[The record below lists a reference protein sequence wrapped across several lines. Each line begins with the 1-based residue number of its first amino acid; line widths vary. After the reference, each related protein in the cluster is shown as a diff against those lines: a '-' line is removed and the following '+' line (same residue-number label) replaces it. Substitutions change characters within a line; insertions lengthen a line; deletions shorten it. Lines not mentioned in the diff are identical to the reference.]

1 MDQFGIFFQKAMGWR
16 SDSPGRPFPYQE
28 KLALEAWRL
37 TLDVPTGLGKTA
49 AVILA
54 WLWKRGW
61 RDGERVLEP
70 DSETPR
76 RLVYCL
82 PMRVLAE
89 QTRDCART
97 WLANLRLLAEDAPK
111 VHPPDKVAVHL
122 LMGGDLER
130 DWDRWPDRDQI
141 LIGTQD
147 MLLSRALNRGY
158 AMSRFR
164 WPLQFGLLNN
174 DCLWV
179 MDEVQLMGSGLAT
192 TAQLQAFRRKAG
204 TVLPV
209 RSLWMSATMRD
220 EWLQTVDFE
229 KDADAP
235 VTLSLSESDRK
246 QARQRLESIKP
257 IEKAGF
263 MASADGKAEAEL
275 TIKVHAP
282 GTRTLVVV
290 NTVRRAQQVFIALQ
304 EYEPT
309 ADLVLLHSRFRQQ
322 DRDRALG
329 RLLADPSPNGT
340 LCVSTQVVE
349 AGVDVS
355 ARVLITDLAPWS
367 SLVQRFG
374 RCNRKG
380 EFNKTKDARVIWI
393 APPSFDDEKKLAPY
407 TASEL
412 RASEA
417 RLAGLTD
424 AGPAGLPA
432 VTEPMTYSHVIRRK
446 DMTELFDT
454 TPDLAGA
461 DIDVSRFIRE
471 SDEHHVHVFW
481 REVDPKRGPAENA
494 PGPERQELCS
504 APIADLD
511 LKKRAAWRWDHLEGR
526 WEKPRSLFPGLTLML
541 AASEGGYLP
550 ELGWSPKDKSPV
562 AVFNGQAS
570 GSGYDYDRRSEAEAW
585 VSVADHTD
593 AVVNEAEQLLSAL
606 NLEEQSWANAFRLAA
621 RWHDAGKAH
630 GVFQGAMPEG
640 APPGVWAKAMGRM
653 KKYNRPAFRHEL
665 ASALAML
672 ANGQPDLAAYLAAAH
687 HGKVRLSIRSMPQ
700 EKAPCDNPAQLFARG
715 IWDGD
720 ELPETALGGGTTLP
734 ASKLR
739 LSYMALGD
747 DEDTGP
753 SWLARILALRDSPEL
768 GPFRLAFLEALLR
781 VADWRASDG
790 KEVR

>member
-89 QTRDCART
+89 QTRDCAKS
-97 WLANLRLLAEDAPK
+97 WLANLALLAEGAPEE
-111 VHPPDKVAVHL
+111 HQPDKVAVHL

-246 QARQRLESIKP
+246 QARQRLEAIKP

-263 MASADGKAEAEL
+263 MASADGKAEADL
-275 TIKVHAP
+275 AIKEHAP

-290 NTVRRAQQVFIALQ
+290 NTVRRAQQVYQAL
-304 EYEPT
+304 ERKRPS

-340 LCVSTQVVE
+340 ICVSTQVVE

-417 RLAGLTD
+417 RLAGLTY
-424 AGPAGLPA
+424 AGPAELPT
-432 VTEPMTYSHVIRRK
+432 VTEPMAYSHVIRRK
-446 DMTELFDT
+446 DVTELFDT

-471 SDEHHVHVFW
+471 ADEHHVQVFW
-481 REVDPKRGPAENA
+481 RDVDPKSGPAENA

-504 APIADLD
+504 APIADI
-511 LKKRAAWRWDHLEGR
+511 KKRAAWRWDHLESR
-526 WEKPRSLFPGLTLML
+526 WEKPRSVFPGLTLML

-550 ELGWSPKDKSPV
+550 ELGWSPKHKSPV
-562 AVFNGQAS
+562 AVLNGQAS

-593 AVVNEAEQLLSAL
+593 AVVDQAEQLLSAL
-606 NLEEQSWANAFRLAA
+606 NLEEQSWAKAFRLAA

-640 APPGVWAKAMGRM
+640 APPGVWAKAMGKM

-672 ANGQPDLAAYLAAAH
+672 ANNQPDLAAYLAAAH

-700 EKAPCDNPAQLFARG
+700 EKAPRDKPELLLARG

-720 ELPETALGGGTTLP
+720 ELPETALGGGMTMP
-734 ASKLR
+734 ATKLR
-739 LSYMALGD
+739 LSYMALG
-747 DEDTGP
+747 EDAETGP
-753 SWLARILALRDSPEL
+753 SWLARMLALRDSPEL

-781 VADWRASDG
+781 VADWRASDD